1 MDLAITTSQ
10 SEELVLECGESI
22 LVRPLKQKEWGQL
35 QAWFKRTCPSPV
47 TRALFALQQMKDSGE
62 SVSLEAEESLL
73 DHAQR
78 QALNWPPRVGSAPW
92 FDAIVKAEG
101 AVAQFLETV
110 LSKADPEITR
120 ERCEALAP
128 ILSMSDLSSILR
140 VALYGENPAAPKAE
154 GPASRQS
161 SGRTPTTLAS

>member
-1 MDLAITTSQ
+1 MDLAVATSQ
-10 SEELVLECGESI
+10 PEEIILECGEPI
-22 LVRPLKQKEWGQL
+22 LVRPLKMKEWGAL

-62 SVSLEAEESLL
+62 SVSLDAEETLL

-92 FDAIVKAEG
+92 YDAILKADG

-110 LSKADPEITR
+110 LTKADPEVTR
-120 ERCEALAP
+120 ERCEGLAGLLTTDDMGA
-128 ILSMSDLSSILR
+128 IIR
-140 VALYGENPAAPKAE
+140 VAMYGENPSVPKAG
-154 GPASRQS
+154 GPESPTRLTRNQ
-161 SGRTPTTLAS
+161 TTLAS